1 MFLEEIVKDI
11 NLENDTTEFKVKL
24 NKEEPLSFLKTIAGF
39 ANASG
44 GTLYIG
50 VEDKTNKLIGFNKK
64 EADSERNYLNN
75 QINEHITPR
84 PEIAFTFIKYA
95 NKDKELF
102 VIKVSIKESIVKPV
116 ILKYNGMPLIYM
128 RRSGYTNAA
137 TYEEIINMSINS
149 KKVSYDLLISDQE
162 YKKDDFITL
171 FSYYKEHNNGK
182 DLSEKALKSLGFMN
196 NENKLT
202 NGALLFK
209 DKYKGDKTLIQ
220 CSLFN
225 GFNKGSERIV
235 TINRFNGNIIDSI
248 SYCMDFINSKMN
260 YSIIKQDE
268 SRINIQSYPTRAIFE
283 GVVNAIAHRDYFLD
297 GTQIQIDM
305 FKDRLEISSPGSFYN
320 GEQIEKT
327 YNLSSIISK
336 RRNNIICGILVMC
349 NCMEAAGTGFDK
361 IVECYKEVDLK
372 HKPYI
377 YSKSDHFTLVLPDLT
392 YVEGVVEDSDPK
404 IISPAIE
411 NGSIHDEKILSY
423 CYLTARNT
431 NDIAKHLGISN
442 SSYLK
447 KNIIENLVNQ
457 NLLIKSVSSRSTY
470 YKTNREL
477 VELL

>member
-1 MFLEEIVKDI
+1 MFLEEIVKDVNI
-11 NLENDTTEFKVKL
+11 ENDTTEFKVKL

-39 ANASG
+39 ANTKG

-50 VEDKTNKLIGFNKK
+50 VEDKTNKLVGFNKK
-64 EADSERNYLNN
+64 DVDSERNYLNN

-84 PEIAFTFIKYA
+84 PDITFTFIKYE

-102 VIKVSIKESIVKPV
+102 IIKVEIKESTIKPV
-116 ILKYNGMPLIYM
+116 ILKYNNMPLIYM
-128 RRSGYTNAA
+128 RRSGFTNGA

-149 KKVSYDLLISDQE
+149 KKAQYDSLVSNQE
-162 YKKDDFITL
+162 YKRDNFNKL
-171 FSYYKEHNNGK
+171 FSYYKERNNDK
-182 DLSEKALKSLGFMN
+182 ELSEKALKSLGFMAD
-196 NENKLT
+196 NKLT
-202 NGALLFK
+202 NGAILFS
-209 DKYKGDKTLIQ
+209 DSYKGDKTLVQ

-235 TINRFNGNIIDSI
+235 TINKFNGNIIDSI
-248 SYCMDFINSKMN
+248 NYCMDFINSKMN
-260 YSIIKQDE
+260 YSIIKEEQ
-268 SRINIQSYPTRAIFE
+268 SRINIQSYPTRAVFE

-361 IVECYKEVDLK
+361 IVECYKDEDLK

-392 YVEGVVEDSDPK
+392 YIEGVVESSEPR
-404 IISPAIE
+404 IILPAIE
-411 NGSIHDEKILSY
+411 NGSIHDEKILAY
-423 CYLTARNT
+423 CYLSARNA
-431 NDIAKHLGISN
+431 NDIAKHIKVSN
-442 SSYLK
+442 SSYLR
-447 KNIIENLVNQ
+447 KNIIDNLVKQ
-457 NLLIKSVSSRSTY
+457 NLLIQSTNSKSTY
-470 YKTNREL
+470 YKTNRDL

>member
-1 MFLEEIVKDI
+1 MFLEEIVKDVNI
-11 NLENDTTEFKVKL
+11 ENDATEFKVKL

-39 ANASG
+39 ANTKG

-50 VEDKTNKLIGFNKK
+50 VEDKTNKLAGFNKK
-64 EADSERNYLNN
+64 DVDSERNYLNN

-84 PEIAFTFIKYA
+84 PDITFTFIKYE
-95 NKDKELF
+95 NKDRELF
-102 VIKVSIKESIVKPV
+102 IIKVEIKESTIKPV
-116 ILKYNGMPLIYM
+116 ILKYNNMPLIYM
-128 RRSGYTNAA
+128 RRSGFTNGA

-149 KKVSYDLLISDQE
+149 KKAQYDSLISNQE
-162 YKKDDFITL
+162 YKRDNFNKL
-171 FSYYKEHNNGK
+171 FSYYKERNNGK
-182 DLSEKALKSLGFMN
+182 ELSEKALKSLGFMAD
-196 NENKLT
+196 NKLT
-202 NGALLFK
+202 NGAILFS
-209 DKYKGDKTLIQ
+209 DLYKGDKTLVQ

-235 TINRFNGNIIDSI
+235 TINKFNGNIIDSI
-248 SYCMDFINSKMN
+248 NYCMDFINSKMN
-260 YSIIKQDE
+260 YSIIKEEQ
-268 SRINIQSYPTRAIFE
+268 SRINIQSYPTRAVFE

-361 IVECYKEVDLK
+361 IVECYKDEDLK

-392 YVEGVVEDSDPK
+392 YIEGVVESSDPK
-404 IISPAIE
+404 IILPAIE
-411 NGSIHDEKILSY
+411 NGSIHDEKILAY
-423 CYLTARNT
+423 CYLSARNA
-431 NDIAKHLGISN
+431 NDIAKHIKVSN
-442 SSYLK
+442 SSYLR
-447 KNIIENLVNQ
+447 KNIIDNLVKQ
-457 NLLIKSVSSRSTY
+457 NLLIQSTNSKSTY

>member
-1 MFLEEIVKDI
+1 MFLEEIEKDI
-11 NLENDTTEFKVKL
+11 SLENDTIEFKVKL
-24 NKEEPLSFLKTIAGF
+24 NKEEPLNFLKTIAGF
-39 ANASG
+39 ANSKG

-64 EADSERNYLNN
+64 EVDSERNYLNN

-84 PEIAFTFIKYA
+84 PEIAYTFIKYQ

-102 VIKVSIKESIVKPV
+102 VIKVDIKESTIKPV
-116 ILKYNGMPLIYM
+116 ILKYNNMPLIYM
-128 RRSGYTNAA
+128 RRNGFTSAA

-149 KKVSYDLLISDQE
+149 KKTSYDSLISDQE
-162 YKKDDFITL
+162 YKKEDFNKL
-171 FSYYKEHNNGK
+171 FTYYKEHNNDK
-182 DLSEKALKSLGFMN
+182 ELNEKALKSLGFMD
-196 NENKLT
+196 EDNKLS
-202 NGALLFK
+202 NGAILFK
-209 DKYKGDKTLIQ
+209 DDYKGDKTLIQ

-248 SYCMDFINSKMN
+248 NYCMEFINSKMN

-361 IVECYKEVDLK
+361 IVECYKDVDLC

-392 YVEGVVEDSDPK
+392 YENGVVENGDPN
-404 IISPAIE
+404 IVCPAIE
-411 NGSIHDEKILSY
+411 NGSLHDEKILAY
-423 CYLTARNT
+423 CYLKARNT
-431 NDIAKHLGISN
+431 SEIAKHLGVSN
-442 SSYLK
+442 SSYLRK
-447 KNIIENLVNQ
+447 TIIENLVKQ
-457 NLLIKSVSSRSTY
+457 GLLIKSENSKSTY

-477 VELL
+477 VELA